1 MQWSFFMCWVH
12 KPIPSLR
19 VSVCSI
25 LSWRYI
31 PFCWKMW
38 NSIDC
43 WFSNTPKL
51 WFLWNNLL
59 ILLKVVQRVA
69 LHVQWMEVLD
79 GVSQSHVTIV
89 QDAKVDII
97 SLGPVVQNVLLVNLL
112 WFVYFIEQLVIHVL
126 VPQYVNH
133 AQVDIF
139 WMGSSVFRAV
149 RLGSTVILCF
159 VYVLV
164 VYIFDFN

>member
-1 MQWSFFMCWVH
+1 M
-12 KPIPSLR
+12 
-19 VSVCSI
+19 
-25 LSWRYI
+25 
-31 PFCWKMW
+31 
-38 NSIDC
+38 
-43 WFSNTPKL
+43 
-51 WFLWNNLL
+51 
-59 ILLKVVQRVA
+59 
-69 LHVQWMEVLD
+69 
-79 GVSQSHVTIV
+79 
-89 QDAKVDII
+89 DII

-164 VYIFDFN
+164 VYIFDFNPLSVKKILLMEDFFTFLFLCLRTKISILRSQKIPGEKFSVGFLRVFLLSKYSSLWEIGNFPCVCQNVDKFTMKIFRIFQIWFFYYLISSN